1 MIYYDLLF
9 FSMFF
14 LMICDAL
21 DNHLADPTKD
31 VNTAVVMPESS
42 EATRMQQY
50 NLGGPPWNQ
59 DVWQGW
65 LYMYMY
71 ILLYI
76 YICKCTPS
84 SFR

>member
-50 NLGGPPWNQ
+50 NLGGPP
-59 DVWQGW
+59 
-65 LYMYMY
+65 
-71 ILLYI
+71 
-76 YICKCTPS
+76 
-84 SFR
+84 